1 VSKQFQVITNIV
13 IGILAFIF
21 IVVIGMTAFMVS
33 DELKPYTASEDSM
46 IYSLQDNRYSDLV
59 RCYHKNMAL
68 DVKPTK
74 TMEECYA
81 VARYYEAAI
90 DYQLAVQEK
99 DSTLQKKAEELMA
112 EAEKEM
118 GDFSYA
124 KGEIDELLNFKK

>member
-1 VSKQFQVITNIV
+1 MSKQFRIITNIV

-21 IVVIGMTAFMVS
+21 IVVIGMTVFTVS

-59 RCYHKNMAL
+59 RYYHKNMAL
-68 DVKPTK
+68 GIEPTK

-99 DSTLQKKAEELMA
+99 DSALKKMAEEIMA
-112 EAEKEM
+112 EAAKKM

-124 KGEIDELLNFKK
+124 SGEIDELLDF